1 MDGLVGASSLCG
13 GVFSSPQACSDHE
26 TNKKNG
32 FFRSGLQKQG
42 RPCGPEE
49 HDWRYL
55 KVARTE
61 VPSLS
66 PDGEQMLSF
75 SSSKPDA
82 FLFSSEP
89 RFASTPSAS
98 SYVGN
103 AGLISGSLV
112 GSMHGVL
119 AGARGPFTPSQWLEL
134 EQQALIYKYMN
145 ANAPIPAS
153 LLISIRRSLSSSR
166 FTSFSAG
173 SLGPNTFRWG
183 SLHLGL
189 SGNADAEP
197 GRCRRTDGKKWRC
210 SRDAVADQKY
220 CERHM
225 NRGRHRSRKPVE
237 GQNGHA
243 AKAMP
248 VIAPTP
254 TAPAVSCSGSSNSF
268 TVAQQQINNGKPS
281 ITCSSSTQ
289 FDRVLANK
297 ELDNSHDLSMLNSVN
312 SEPTE
317 TLLPIPEQHNPFE
330 ESPSRAKYVL
340 VSSDSPFKPPSNS
353 YLGND
358 NFVSS
363 TEFNDLDPPTNP
375 LRHFID
381 EWHRKCSNSSTIT
394 WPEREMTS
402 DQTQLSISIPV
413 ASSDFSS
420 SSSPTHDKYTPSPL
434 KLSLDSG
441 PDSTNLGVGNLPNY
455 GNQRQ
460 ASWVPSSWESSMGGP
475 LGEVLNNTCI
485 TLMDHNKNCSSLNL
499 MPNGDDF
506 SPWLRSSPTGVLHK
520 TNFGSLSSS
529 TRSSPIAE
537 NHNHNVQDN
546 ISSLHENLLG
556 TDLVDPSTITSS

>member
-330 ESPSRAKYVL
+330 ESPSRAK
-340 VSSDSPFKPPSNS
+340 
-353 YLGND
+353 
-358 NFVSS
+358 
-363 TEFNDLDPPTNP
+363 
-375 LRHFID
+375 
-381 EWHRKCSNSSTIT
+381 KCSNSSTIT